1 MRLIAIASILMMSVI
16 TTATAAA
23 SECRLRAVDIVGTSP
38 YIVQNMQRV
47 DDGADGS
54 VSLVH
59 RDDPRIAAI
68 VAVKPAQ
75 PLGNV
80 SRSEYVRQ
88 IEEHALETAVAVR
101 SMGRWAEHSV
111 FPFDPVGWRVSQQQ
125 PVPNVGDARVAHLE
139 VRMTPECILTADLV
153 APDNVNLRSRWI
165 DLQSAVIGL
174 RDTAAQ
180 FIVPEAWAPER
191 AVPSGMPALIAG
203 IAAPVAVTLAL
214 YFLLQQMTNLDPPG
228 TSTRIVLACAAAT
241 AAGTIYLQRE
251 LLLEAPHYDLGT
263 VVSGPLMAILAAM
276 ALAGAMM
283 KQRAALLG
291 LLSVL
296 VGGISVGASAGLDWA
311 PDRAACAVIGGA
323 MLLFALFGFY
333 GWTEASH
340 SARLKAAQQG
350 KVSGAARPA

>member
-111 FPFDPVGWRVSQQQ
+111 FPFDPVGW
-125 PVPNVGDARVAHLE
+125 G
-139 VRMTPECILTADLV
+139 
-153 APDNVNLRSRWI
+153 
-165 DLQSAVIGL
+165 
-174 RDTAAQ
+174 
-180 FIVPEAWAPER
+180 
-191 AVPSGMPALIAG
+191 
-203 IAAPVAVTLAL
+203 
-214 YFLLQQMTNLDPPG
+214 
-228 TSTRIVLACAAAT
+228 
-241 AAGTIYLQRE
+241 
-251 LLLEAPHYDLGT
+251 
-263 VVSGPLMAILAAM
+263 
-276 ALAGAMM
+276 
-283 KQRAALLG
+283 
-291 LLSVL
+291 
-296 VGGISVGASAGLDWA
+296 
-311 PDRAACAVIGGA
+311 
-323 MLLFALFGFY
+323 
-333 GWTEASH
+333 
-340 SARLKAAQQG
+340 
-350 KVSGAARPA
+350 